1 MKILF
6 ITLSNIGDCILTLP
20 ALDFLRQKYPQA
32 KITCLVSLRP
42 REIFINNPAVKD
54 VIIFDKHAKLIDKI
68 KLFFA
73 LSKVN
78 FDIVVDLRNSF
89 FGAFLPTRKSNLF
102 WGLLRRFPSKI
113 KHMKEKHLF
122 WANLLDYS
130 KRNKEYQSLNITS
143 KDVDYIQG
151 ILSEQNLPP
160 SAKLIHSAAFKN
172 MPPQYQSLSKPQV
185 LAQGVGGLIV
195 IAPGSRS
202 RVKCWDKQNFSQLGS
217 QLIKEGKRI
226 VLVGDSLDQPICD
239 YLQQACGEAMLNLC
253 AKTSLRQL
261 AALLKQAQLLI
272 TNDSAVMHLASYL
285 NVPVVAIFGP
295 TDEKKYGPWSQ
306 SCAVVKKD
314 IFCRPCEKAQCCFG
328 SLKCLTAI
336 QPVEV
341 LRQVK
346 SMLADKGPKI
356 PGDIDRQYQR
366 ILIVRTDR
374 LGDVLLSTP
383 AAKALRQKFP
393 QAYISM
399 MVSSYAKDVLEGN
412 PALDEVIIF
421 DKDAKDSLGWLAT
434 LKFAWVLRKKKFD
447 LAIVLHPT
455 IRVHLLTFLAGV
467 PKRLGYDR
475 KFGFLLT
482 HRIKHTKQLGQK
494 HESEYAL
501 DLIRYLGIAPVDK
514 TLFMPLKQESEK
526 WAEAL
531 FSEAQIKDSDKLL
544 VIHPAASC
552 VSRIWPGER
561 YAQVADKLAQ
571 QYGFKII
578 IVSGPKDLQK
588 AEVVIKNM
596 RTKALNLAGKT
607 SISQLASLLS
617 RCQLFISTDSGPMHV
632 ASALGVP
639 VITIFGRSQAG
650 LSPQRW
656 GPLGTKS
663 RILHKTVGC
672 TICLAHNCQKD
683 FACLKATTVED
694 VLLAAESIL
703 KNP

>member
-20 ALDFLRQKYPQA
+20 VLDFLRQKYPQA
-32 KITCLVSLRP
+32 LITCLVPPRP
-42 REIFINNPAVKD
+42 QEIFINNPAVRD
-54 VIIFDKHAKLIDKI
+54 VVIFDKHAKLTDKI

-73 LSKVN
+73 LSRKN

-89 FGAFLPTRKSNLF
+89 FGAFLFANKSSLF
-102 WGLLRRFPSKI
+102 FGPLRRIPAKI

-122 WANLLDYS
+122 WADLLDYS
-130 KRNKEYQSLNITS
+130 KRNKEYQSLNITF

-151 ILSEQNLPP
+151 ILSEQNLAD
-160 SAKLIHSAAFKN
+160 SAK
-172 MPPQYQSLSKPQV
+172 
-185 LAQGVGGLIV
+185 LIV

-202 RVKCWDKQNFSQLGS
+202 HLKCWGKQNFSQLCN
-217 QLIKEGKRI
+217 QLIREGNQI
-226 VLVGDSLDQPICD
+226 ILVGDLSDQPVCD
-239 YLQQACGEAMLNLC
+239 YLQQACGQKILNLC
-253 AKTSLRQL
+253 AKTTLSQL
-261 AALLKQAQLLI
+261 AVLLKQAQLLI

-295 TDEKKYGPWSQ
+295 TDEKKYGPWSEN
-306 SCAVVKKD
+306 SVVVKRD
-314 IFCRPCEKAQCCFG
+314 IFCRPCGKAQCRFG
-328 SLKCLTAI
+328 NLKCLTSI
-336 QPVEV
+336 KPSDVLSQVE
-341 LRQVK
+341 LL
-346 SMLADKGPKI
+346 LANKGDGSLCQGIEHEKRTV
-356 PGDIDRQYQR
+356 PGILYHR

-383 AAKALRQKFP
+383 VIKALRQKFP

-399 MVSSYAKDVLEGN
+399 MVSPYTKDTLEGN
-412 PALDEVIIF
+412 PALDEIITF
-421 DKDAKDSLGWLAT
+421 DKDAKNKGWLAT
-434 LKFAWVLRKKKFD
+434 LKFSQALRKKKFD

-455 IRVHLLTFLAGV
+455 GRMHLLTFLAGI

-475 KFGFLLT
+475 KFGSLLT
-482 HRIKHTKQLGQK
+482 DRVKHTKQYGQK

-501 DLIRYLGIAPVDK
+501 DLIRYLGIEPIDK
-514 TLFMPLKQESEK
+514 TLFMPIKPESEK
-526 WAEAL
+526 WVEAL
-531 FSEAQIKDSDKLL
+531 FNQVGIKDSDKLL

-552 VSRIWPGER
+552 HSRIWPGER

-571 QYGFKII
+571 QYGFKVV
-578 IVSGPKDLQK
+578 IVSGAGDIQK
-588 AEVVIKNM
+588 AETVIKNM
-596 RTKALNLAGKT
+596 HIKALNLAGKT
-607 SISQLASLLS
+607 SISQLASLLRRS
-617 RCQLFISTDSGPMHV
+617 QLFISTDSGPMHV

-656 GPLGTKS
+656 GPLGEKS

-694 VLLAAESIL
+694 VLSAAESIL
-703 KNP
+703 K